1 MELKDLIK
9 NIKKINVVSLSH
21 QIDCDFPAFSDNE
34 KLKINKLSDYENGYL
49 GHKVS
54 FGTQFATHIDMPS
67 HFIKNGRMLTDFK
80 SYESLLPIYII
91 DISKITNVIPDY
103 EIGIEDINE
112 FEEMHSFIEDGSI
125 VCFYSGFSNK
135 LLNKEV
141 DSNSKMPGWSKE
153 AVEFLINERY
163 IKAIGHDTFNTD
175 SSFSITKYNDYVAQR
190 YLLSKDKF
198 QIELMNN
205 LDKIPQ
211 FGAYIYISTLN
222 IKNVTGFPVEII
234 ALFDKNI

>member
-80 SYESLLPIYII
+80 SY
-91 DISKITNVIPDY
+91 
-103 EIGIEDINE
+103 
-112 FEEMHSFIEDGSI
+112 
-125 VCFYSGFSNK
+125 
-135 LLNKEV
+135 
-141 DSNSKMPGWSKE
+141 
-153 AVEFLINERY
+153 
-163 IKAIGHDTFNTD
+163 
-175 SSFSITKYNDYVAQR
+175 
-190 YLLSKDKF
+190 
-198 QIELMNN
+198 
-205 LDKIPQ
+205 
-211 FGAYIYISTLN
+211 
-222 IKNVTGFPVEII
+222 
-234 ALFDKNI
+234 